1 MRLDRQALSDMNYQT
16 TSRIRPIL
24 PGGNSSFCHDP
35 TELLLESAETTQT
48 PEKELFC
55 GETTSGRH
63 GAGLGISFERISQ
76 PTPSIT
82 ERKTRA
88 PRPAPYGRSSQVW
101 DVTIGSASF
110 HASTRRQRALL
121 PSSVRRTRGAV
132 RVGAAVVHPEAHF
145 FAEVL
150 VAVVAEG
157 ELTHEAVGKLKT
169 RHVPPVIGVGEDA
182 T

>member
-24 PGGNSSFCHDP
+24 PGGNSSFVMILPNCCSNP
-35 TELLLESAETTQT
+35 PKRRKPPKRS
-48 PEKELFC
+48 
-55 GETTSGRH
+55 
-63 GAGLGISFERISQ
+63 SFAAKQPRGGTVRVWKHHLRCISQ
-76 PTPSIT
+76 PTPSIP

-88 PRPAPYGRSSQVW
+88 PRPAPYGRSSRVW

-110 HASTRRQRALL
+110 RASTRRQSTLL
-121 PSSVRRTRGAV
+121 PSSVRRTRSAV

-157 ELTHEAVGKLKT
+157 ELTHEAVGQLKT

>member
-48 PEKELFC
+48 PEKKLFC
-55 GETTSGRH
+55 GETTSRRH
-63 GAGLGISFERISQ
+63 GAGLETSFEMYFSTDTVDHR
-76 PTPSIT
+76 T
-82 ERKTRA
+82 KTRA
-88 PRPAPYGRSSQVW
+88 PRPAPYGRSSRVW

-110 HASTRRQRALL
+110 RASTRRQSTLL

-132 RVGAAVVHPEAHF
+132 RVGAAVIHPEAHF

-157 ELTHEAVGKLKT
+157 ELTHEAVGQLKT